1 MSSVRGIAVKAGE
14 KLATYSMQNDRN
26 EERTRLLSTRG
37 RNYRL
42 KCESKEPYRA
52 TCRAFF
58 YREQARKNVEKGNE
72 GKEKEMLEKAEREME
87 CRVIGQ

>member
-14 KLATYSMQNDRN
+14 KLATYSMRNDRN
-26 EERTRLLSTRG
+26 EERSRLLNTRG

-42 KCESKEPYRA
+42 KCESKEPYRVA
-52 TCRAFF
+52 CRAFF

-72 GKEKEMLEKAEREME
+72 GKEKEMLEKAEGEME
-87 CRVIGQ
+87 CRVMGQ